1 MSFDPQEVL
10 QHLQLTEQKLAQLPK
25 YEMALNDAN
34 AKLHDAEKAY
44 NQLKK
49 LIDANTE
56 LFNKVLSR
64 RLIRVRIGLE

>member
-25 YEMALNDAN
+25 YEKALNDAN